1 MNGGG
6 GGERQQE
13 GKGLFN
19 FKRDL
24 RNINTQEQY
33 ETLNTEQ
40 TNCASICS
48 GLGEE
53 RFLGGEVF
61 LIMVQD

>member
-1 MNGGG
+1 MGAGG
-6 GGERQQE
+6 RQQE

-24 RNINTQEQY
+24 GNFNTQEQY
-33 ETLNTEQ
+33 KTLNTEQ
-40 TNCASICS
+40 TNYASICS
-48 GLGEE
+48 GPGKE
-53 RFLGGEVF
+53 RFLGGEI

>member
-1 MNGGG
+1 MGG
-6 GGERQQE
+6 QQE

-24 RNINTQEQY
+24 GNINTQEQY

-48 GLGEE
+48 GPGKEIS
-53 RFLGGEVF
+53 GW
-61 LIMVQD
+61 